1 MSAPDLVA
9 LVDPLIAIA
18 RAAGQAALVHYGPRP
33 GTRAKADGSPVTD
46 ADEASEAVILAG
58 LAQLTPTIPV
68 VSEERMAAGHAPFPA
83 GSPPPWFWLVDPLD
97 GTKEFI
103 ARNGEFAIN
112 IGLVA
117 HGFPVFG
124 LIHGPVHEGLWSC
137 DGHGGVF
144 RCGPDGKRHRVRA
157 RPAPLRGLVVISS
170 RSHGSSAA
178 LDAYLEDIHVAERR
192 ILGSALKFG
201 IVAEGGADL
210 YPRFG
215 PTSEWDSCAGQA
227 LLEQAGGS
235 VMTLA
240 GARLAY
246 GKTGFRNPD
255 FIARGA

>member
-1 MSAPDLVA
+1 MSRPDLAA

-18 RAAGQAALVHYGPRP
+18 RAAGQAALAHYGPRP

-58 LAQLTPTIPV
+58 LAQLTPDIPV
-68 VSEERMAAGHAPFPA
+68 VSEERMAGGHAPFPPGPA
-83 GSPPPWFWLVDPLD
+83 PRWFWLVDPLD

-117 HGFPVFG
+117 DRFPVFG
-124 LIHGPVHEGLWSC
+124 LIHGPVDHSLWSC

-144 RCGPDGKRHRVRA
+144 RCAPDGRRHAVRA
-157 RPAPLRGLVVISS
+157 RPAPPGGLVVISS
-170 RSHGSSAA
+170 RSHGSGAA
-178 LDAYLEDIHVAERR
+178 LDAYLEEFHVAERR

-235 VMTLA
+235 VTTLD

-246 GKTGFRNPD
+246 GKPGVRNPD